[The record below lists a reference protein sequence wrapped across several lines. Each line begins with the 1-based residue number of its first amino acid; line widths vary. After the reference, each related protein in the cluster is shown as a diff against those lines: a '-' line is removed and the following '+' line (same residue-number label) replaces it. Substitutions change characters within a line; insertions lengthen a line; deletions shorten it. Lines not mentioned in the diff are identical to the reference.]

1 MWKHWG
7 HGFFQII
14 NFPTCHYERHC
25 VNFQNPNCQSCPFN
39 SIAFQKLSVDLSKQE
54 INNKRPKKVVKKEE
68 WKQRGRRKTNSDKG
82 RESRETD
89 IQR

>member
-14 NFPTCHYERHC
+14 NFPSCHYERHC

-39 SIAFQKLSVDLSKQE
+39 SIALQKLSVDLSKQE
-54 INNKRPKKVVKKEE
+54 INKRPKKGSK
-68 WKQRGRRKTNSDKG
+68 KG
-82 RESRETD
+82 RMEAKRKEKNK
-89 IQR
+89 